1 MSTQD
6 SNLFQ
11 PCNPDDFYGLRDI
24 IKDFSQIKENMKKEG
39 EKTNS
44 ILLVGDEG
52 TGKSSLLRKLSSSIS
67 VRKDIFHIFDLM
79 PEEEDLL
86 GFFKEWK
93 NMIDE
98 ISPAWRSVLEKVGKK
113 KLGDDLPALKENIKK
128 QTSQTYTEIYVN
140 LFFENLDKV
149 NQKLQ
154 ETQTTLYFFVD
165 NIHLFKLMDIQEFYP
180 IFSTVIKELSIRGYN
195 IVVITALTKQY
206 LVDFDY
212 KKILTDNS
220 KIFSIEPLSV
230 SDTEIYLRRIA
241 PQLVNKGILE
251 LVNNSQRTF
260 FDLNLGNFFIKSGF
274 EIDDFVER
282 NIPKVFSL
290 TGEEESVLSEMASFN
305 ENLFLIE
312 QLTAYVP
319 LEALKSL
326 EEKGFLWIG
335 STHTRLVQESLLTA
349 MKFRMRLFS
358 PITSLMVT
366 LDSILEDLSKYISP
380 SDKIIEKVGS
390 LSGKIRDRL
399 ADFAVASKIQK
410 IANICIERKMYQKA
424 YDLTLIN
431 TQQFEQINELEQAG
445 AFCENIAREFEEKNF
460 YFAARLY
467 LKSASYYKAVEEE
480 LKANRSYARA
490 ADQFEK
496 LSVTL
501 PVEKSEY
508 AIRGYLKSSLDCY
521 KNMGDKTNFERIRKK
536 AVEMFEKE
544 SIHHNYFT
552 NMIYGREEE
561 LQIPLEEPEPK
572 EVEEISI
579 ENIEKELDF

>member
-6 SNLFQ
+6 SNFFQ

-24 IKDFSQIKENMKKEG
+24 IKDFSQIKEDMKKEG
-39 EKTNS
+39 KKTHS

-52 TGKSSLLRKLSSSIS
+52 TGKSSLLRKLFSSIS
-67 VRKDIFHIFDLM
+67 VRKDIFHMFDLV
-79 PEEEDLL
+79 PEEKDLL

-180 IFSTVIKELSIRGYN
+180 IFSTIIKELSIRGYN
-195 IVVITALTKQY
+195 IVIISALTKQY
-206 LVDFDY
+206 LFDFDY
-212 KKILTDNS
+212 EKNLTDNS

-274 EIDDFVER
+274 GIDDFVER

-290 TGEEESVLSEMASFN
+290 TDEEESVLSEMASFN

-335 STHTRLVQESLLTA
+335 STHARLVQESLLTA

-358 PITSLMVT
+358 PLTSLMVT

-380 SDKIIEKVGS
+380 TDKIIEKVGN
-390 LSGKIRDRL
+390 LSVKIRDRL

-410 IANICIERKMYQKA
+410 IANICIERKIYQKA

-445 AFCENIAREFEEKNF
+445 AFCEKIAREFEEKNF

-467 LKSASYYKAVEEE
+467 LKSASYYKTVEEE
-480 LKANRSYARA
+480 LKANRSFARA

-536 AVEMFEKE
+536 AVEMFEKG

-561 LQIPLEEPEPK
+561 IKIPLEEPEPK

>member
-6 SNLFQ
+6 SNFFQ

-24 IKDFSQIKENMKKEG
+24 IKDFSQIKEDMKKEG
-39 EKTNS
+39 KKTHS

-52 TGKSSLLRKLSSSIS
+52 TGKSSLLRKLFSSIS
-67 VRKDIFHIFDLM
+67 VRKDIFHMFDLV
-79 PEEEDLL
+79 PEEKDLL

-180 IFSTVIKELSIRGYN
+180 IFSTIIKELSIRGYN
-195 IVVITALTKQY
+195 IVIISALTKQY
-206 LVDFDY
+206 LFDFDY
-212 KKILTDNS
+212 EKNLTDNS

-274 EIDDFVER
+274 GIDDFVER

-290 TGEEESVLSEMASFN
+290 TDEEESVLSEMASFN

-335 STHTRLVQESLLTA
+335 STHARLVQESLLTA

-358 PITSLMVT
+358 PLTSLMVT

-380 SDKIIEKVGS
+380 TDKIIEKVGN
-390 LSGKIRDRL
+390 LSVKIRDRL

-410 IANICIERKMYQKA
+410 IANICIERKIYQKA

-445 AFCENIAREFEEKNF
+445 AFCEKIAREFEEKNF

-467 LKSASYYKAVEEE
+467 LKSASYYKTVEEE
-480 LKANRSYARA
+480 LKANRSFARA

-536 AVEMFEKE
+536 AVEMFEKG

-552 NMIYGREEE
+552 NMIYRREEE
-561 LQIPLEEPEPK
+561 IKIPLEEPEPK

>member
-1 MSTQD
+1 MSTQE

-24 IKDFSQIKENMKKEG
+24 IKDFNQIKEDMKKEG
-39 EKTNS
+39 KKTHS
-44 ILLVGDEG
+44 VLLVGDEG

-67 VRKDIFHIFDLM
+67 VRKDISHMFDLV
-79 PEEEDLL
+79 PEEEELL
-86 GFFKEWK
+86 EFFKEWK

-98 ISPAWRSVLEKVGKK
+98 ISPAWRSVLEKVGKR

-180 IFSTVIKELSIRGYN
+180 IFSTIIKELSIRGYN

-212 KKILTDNS
+212 EKNLTDNS

-274 EIDDFVER
+274 GIDDFVER
-282 NIPKVFSL
+282 NIPKVFGL
-290 TGEEESVLSEMASFN
+290 TDEEESVLSEMASFN

-335 STHTRLVQESLLTA
+335 STHARLVQESLLTA

-358 PITSLMVT
+358 PLTSLMVT

-380 SDKIIEKVGS
+380 TDKIIEKVGN
-390 LSGKIRDRL
+390 LSVKVRDRL

-445 AFCENIAREFEEKNF
+445 SFCEKIAREFEEKNF

-467 LKSASYYKAVEEE
+467 LKSAAYYKAVEEE

-521 KNMGDKTNFERIRKK
+521 KNMGDKTN
-536 AVEMFEKE
+536 
-544 SIHHNYFT
+544 
-552 NMIYGREEE
+552 
-561 LQIPLEEPEPK
+561 
-572 EVEEISI
+572 
-579 ENIEKELDF
+579 

>member
-6 SNLFQ
+6 SNFFQ

-24 IKDFSQIKENMKKEG
+24 IKDFSQIKEDMKKEG
-39 EKTNS
+39 KKTHS

-52 TGKSSLLRKLSSSIS
+52 TGKSSLLRKLFSSIS
-67 VRKDIFHIFDLM
+67 VRKDIFHMFDLV
-79 PEEEDLL
+79 PEEKDLL

-180 IFSTVIKELSIRGYN
+180 IFSTIIKELSIRGYN
-195 IVVITALTKQY
+195 IVIISALTKQY
-206 LVDFDY
+206 LFDFDY
-212 KKILTDNS
+212 EKNLTDNS

-274 EIDDFVER
+274 GIDDFVER

-290 TGEEESVLSEMASFN
+290 TDEEESVLSEMASFN

-335 STHTRLVQESLLTA
+335 STHARLVQESLLTA

-358 PITSLMVT
+358 PLTSLMVT

-380 SDKIIEKVGS
+380 TDKIIEKVGN
-390 LSGKIRDRL
+390 LSVKIRDRL

-410 IANICIERKMYQKA
+410 IANICIERKIYQKA

-445 AFCENIAREFEEKNF
+445 AFCEKIAREFEEKNF

-467 LKSASYYKAVEEE
+467 LKSAFYYKTVEEE
-480 LKANRSYARA
+480 LKANRSFARA

-501 PVEKSEY
+501 LVEKSEY

-536 AVEMFEKE
+536 AVEMFEKG

-561 LQIPLEEPEPK
+561 IKIPLEEPEPK